1 MKLISSYIKLQYQ
14 LLRRAL
20 LKKKYDS
27 NNYTKLTFLRI
38 IIKLSQ
44 DTSWEESVQ
53 FSLSV
58 VSDSANPWTAS
69 CQASLSIINS
79 QSLYKLMSIEL
90 VMPSNHII
98 FCHPL
103 LLLPSIF
110 PRISVFLMS
119 QLFASGGQSIGAS
132 AFSISPSNDYSG
144 LISFRIDW
152 FDLLAVQ
159 ETLRS
164 LWHSSTKASILW
176 CSAFFMVQLSYPF
189 MTTGKTITLTRLDYS
204 LGKNRNY

>member
-1 MKLISSYIKLQYQ
+1 MELISCYIKLQYQ
-14 LLRRAL
+14 LLKRAL

-44 DTSWEESVQ
+44 DTFWEESVQ

-90 VMPSNHII
+90 VMPSNHLI
-98 FCHPL
+98 FSHPL

-132 AFSISPSNDYSG
+132 ALASVLPMIIQDWFPLGLTG
-144 LISFRIDW
+144 LISLQSKRLSGV
-152 FDLLAVQ
+152 FDTAVQ
-159 ETLRS
+159 K
-164 LWHSSTKASILW
+164 HH
-176 CSAFFMVQLSYPF
+176 FFGVQLSLWSNFHIHSWLLEKP
-189 MTTGKTITLTRLDYS
+189 
-204 LGKNRNY
+204 

>member
-152 FDLLAVQ
+152 FVLLAIQ
-159 ETLRS
+159 GTS
-164 LWHSSTKASILW
+164 
-176 CSAFFMVQLSYPF
+176 
-189 MTTGKTITLTRLDYS
+189 
-204 LGKNRNY
+204 KNLL